1 MLGVLIVVVLVVAWL
16 LGNVNSTGSGSDSG
30 SSGGIFGDA
39 LKNLALAI
47 YEFEDPKRD
56 AVATKQNNP
65 GNLRPPG
72 GSSTFWPGQTGV
84 NPSNGIAIFQTFEDG
99 FNALLGDLRIK
110 SSKHPDWNLQN
121 LFNVWLGG
129 GPNTAPPS
137 SEGNAVTYARFVADK
152 LGVAITTT
160 LGSLVKGGNNG

>member
-1 MLGVLIVVVLVVAWL
+1 MLGVLIVAVLFVAWL
-16 LGNVNSTGSGSDSG
+16 LSNGSGTGSSSET
-30 SSGGIFGDA
+30 SGGNFGDA
-39 LKNLALAI
+39 LKNLASAI
-47 YEFEDPKRD
+47 YDFEDPNRN

-72 GSSTFWPGQTGV
+72 GRVNFWPGQIGV
-84 NPSNGIAIFQTFEDG
+84 NDANGIAIFQTLDDG

-110 SSKHPDWNLQN
+110 ATKHPDWNLQN

-129 GPNTAPPS
+129 GPNTAPPA
-137 SEGNAVTYARFVADK
+137 SEGNAKTYAAFVADK

-160 LGSLVKGGNNG
+160 LGALRGGGGNG